1 MKKISH
7 RYVRKTAAGVVALSM
22 LCAAAIPSVL
32 AMPAGAASASGDLN
46 GDGSVTAADV
56 AILQTSLLG
65 GTALTAEQYANAD
78 VTGDGAVDGLDLT
91 RLRQMAA
98 VVPVS
103 DAIAIHLSDSGITVE
118 GDTKGVTAVSG
129 KAVTISAS
137 GNYTVDGSIT
147 DGQILVNIPDTT
159 ADSDAVSL
167 YLQDVTMTSSNG
179 APCILGQSAKK
190 LKLTCSG
197 ENTLTDTA
205 AEANADT
212 SGVIYGDCD
221 ITVTKNST
229 GTLNITS
236 SMNTAIRSKDDIKL
250 NGGAVVINTDVDDTS
265 DADAIRANNTLE
277 VDGASVSITSSADGL
292 KSSKEDVSILSGKVS
307 IKVGNDAVQAAT
319 ALNISGGTVI
329 ASGDR
334 GFTLDENGTL
344 AITGGDVLA
353 TATDYAFGMDSS
365 GAAVTVDTSGCT
377 QGVVQLDYAAEWKK
391 SNAVTLKKGSD
402 TVFEMTPN
410 KKYTYVLASG
420 AKLSGTD
427 SYTLYTGGT
436 QMNHSGSDNGTF
448 AMTGTLTKFTDVKEL
463 TGGSEL
469 PDDDSVVTA
478 LVYSGSS
485 VTATNASGGVV
496 SNPSNLTISGANVTI
511 TASSEISVSGES
523 TSGQL
528 AVNVDKTAEPEG
540 KVVLNLE
547 GLTLSNS
554 SAAPIYVEAI
564 GDEVQISAKN
574 GTTNTISDGTSHTD
588 TYVDSDGNTNT
599 VNGAIFSRDDLK
611 LKGKGT
617 LIVNGNTEDGIVCK
631 NDLKIWNGNITV
643 NAADDGIRGNDSVR
657 IGDPDAADYSS
668 LSVTVNTN
676 NGSSG
681 GDGIKTNS
689 DEDGKGYVTING
701 GTVNIDS
708 YADGIQAEQTF
719 TMNGGELNITTYQG
733 SNFTGSASGGNGG
746 WGGGMGGNDG
756 NSNKTDISAK
766 GIKAVGVYDEAGT
779 TWQSG
784 GDLIVNGGTITID
797 SSDDSLHC
805 GGDMQLLGG
814 SMTLATADDG
824 AHSDHALT
832 IGSTG
837 GDYDAPYVNITK
849 SYEGIEGVDI
859 TQNSGTVMVT
869 SSDDGYNAAGGAD
882 SSGNNNSG
890 GWGQGSWGGPG
901 GGSSSDGSQTMTFN
915 GGYAYVNAA
924 GDGLDSNGNIYFNG
938 GYVFVS
944 QTGGGNGPL
953 DCGDSNNSITY
964 SGGTVIAAGSS
975 DMFETPS
982 SYSFLSTTSVS
993 AGQTITFTD
1002 ASGNVLAT
1010 FTLPNG
1016 SAEMVMCS
1024 QESSVTCYTGG
1035 TLSGTT
1041 YFASQDSTNRCGYG
1055 GTISGGTAVS
1065 ASSGGNS
1072 DPEAAEITAVLST
1085 GNLTLWHKTAIS
1097 LKYAYF
1103 QVKNIPPHPN
1113 PSAPM

>member
-915 GGYAYVNAA
+915 GGY
-924 GDGLDSNGNIYFNG
+924 
-938 GYVFVS
+938 VFVS

-1072 DPEAAEITAVLST
+1072 DPGGG
-1085 GNLTLWHKTAIS
+1085 GNNRP
-1097 LKYAYF
+1097 F
-1103 QVKNIPPHPN
+1103 
-1113 PSAPM
+1113 

>member
-46 GDGSVTAADV
+46 GDGSVTAADA

-129 KAVTISAS
+129 KTVTISAS
-137 GNYTVDGSIT
+137 GNYTVDGSVT

-307 IKVGNDAVQAAT
+307 IKAGNDAVQAAT

-890 GWGQGSWGGPG
+890 GWGQGGWGGPG
-901 GGSSSDGSQTMTFN
+901 GGNSSDGSQTMTFN

-1002 ASGNVLAT
+1002 ASGNVLAA

-1072 DPEAAEITAVLST
+1072 GPGGG
-1085 GNLTLWHKTAIS
+1085 GNNRPFCAQAI
-1097 LKYAYF
+1097 
-1103 QVKNIPPHPN
+1103 
-1113 PSAPM
+1113 

>member
-7 RYVRKTAAGVVALSM
+7 RNVRKTAAGVVALSM

-129 KAVTISAS
+129 KTVTISAS
-137 GNYTVDGSIT
+137 GNYTVDGSVT
-147 DGQILVNIPDTT
+147 DGQILVNVPDTT

-167 YLQDVTMTSSNG
+167 YLQDVTMTSSTG

-307 IKVGNDAVQAAT
+307 IKAGNDAVQAAT

-436 QMNHSGSDNGTF
+436 QMTHSGSDNGTF

-463 TGGSEL
+463 TGGSEF

-496 SNPSNLTISGANVTI
+496 SNPSNLTISSANVTI

-1072 DPEAAEITAVLST
+1072 GPGGG
-1085 GNLTLWHKTAIS
+1085 GNNRP
-1097 LKYAYF
+1097 F
-1103 QVKNIPPHPN
+1103 
-1113 PSAPM
+1113 

>member
-32 AMPAGAASASGDLN
+32 AMPAGAASASGNLN
-46 GDGSVTAADV
+46 GDGSVTAADA

-118 GDTKGVTAVSG
+118 GDTKGVTVVSG
-129 KAVTISAS
+129 KTVTISAS
-137 GNYTVDGSIT
+137 GSYTVDGSVT

-167 YLQDVTMTSSNG
+167 YLQDVTMTSSTG

-307 IKVGNDAVQAAT
+307 IKAGNDAVQAAT

-344 AITGGDVLA
+344 VITGGDVLA

-436 QMNHSGSDNGTF
+436 QMTHSGSDNGTF

-463 TGGSEL
+463 TGGSEF

-901 GGSSSDGSQTMTFN
+901 GGNSSDGSQTMTFN

-1072 DPEAAEITAVLST
+1072 DPGGG
-1085 GNLTLWHKTAIS
+1085 GNNRP
-1097 LKYAYF
+1097 F
-1103 QVKNIPPHPN
+1103 
-1113 PSAPM
+1113 

>member
-784 GDLIVNGGTITID
+784 GD
-797 SSDDSLHC
+797 
-805 GGDMQLLGG
+805 MQLLGG

-1072 DPEAAEITAVLST
+1072 DPGGG
-1085 GNLTLWHKTAIS
+1085 GNNRP
-1097 LKYAYF
+1097 F
-1103 QVKNIPPHPN
+1103 
-1113 PSAPM
+1113 

>member
-784 GDLIVNGGTITID
+784 GDLIVNGSTITID

-1072 DPEAAEITAVLST
+1072 GPGGG
-1085 GNLTLWHKTAIS
+1085 GNNRP
-1097 LKYAYF
+1097 F
-1103 QVKNIPPHPN
+1103 
-1113 PSAPM
+1113 

>member
-32 AMPAGAASASGDLN
+32 AMSAGAASASGDLN

-129 KAVTISAS
+129 KTVTISAS

-167 YLQDVTMTSSNG
+167 YLQDVTMTSSTG

-307 IKVGNDAVQAAT
+307 IKAGNDAVQAAT

-436 QMNHSGSDNGTF
+436 QMTHSGSDNGTF

-463 TGGSEL
+463 TGGSEF

-547 GLTLSNS
+547 ELTLSNS

-719 TMNGGELNITTYQG
+719 TMN
-733 SNFTGSASGGNGG
+733 
-746 WGGGMGGNDG
+746 GGGMGGNDG

-1072 DPEAAEITAVLST
+1072 DPGGG
-1085 GNLTLWHKTAIS
+1085 GNNRP
-1097 LKYAYF
+1097 F
-1103 QVKNIPPHPN
+1103 
-1113 PSAPM
+1113 

>member
-46 GDGSVTAADV
+46 GDGSVTVADV

-1072 DPEAAEITAVLST
+1072 GPGGG
-1085 GNLTLWHKTAIS
+1085 GNNRP
-1097 LKYAYF
+1097 F
-1103 QVKNIPPHPN
+1103 
-1113 PSAPM
+1113 

>member
-511 TASSEISVSGES
+511 MASSEISVSGES

-1072 DPEAAEITAVLST
+1072 DPGGG
-1085 GNLTLWHKTAIS
+1085 GNNRP
-1097 LKYAYF
+1097 F
-1103 QVKNIPPHPN
+1103 
-1113 PSAPM
+1113 

>member
-805 GGDMQLLGG
+805 CGDMQLLGG

-1072 DPEAAEITAVLST
+1072 DPGGG
-1085 GNLTLWHKTAIS
+1085 GNNRP
-1097 LKYAYF
+1097 F
-1103 QVKNIPPHPN
+1103 
-1113 PSAPM
+1113 

>member
-129 KAVTISAS
+129 KTVTISAS
-137 GNYTVDGSIT
+137 GNYTVDGSVT

-167 YLQDVTMTSSNG
+167 YLQDVTMTSSTG

-205 AEANADT
+205 AETNADT

-307 IKVGNDAVQAAT
+307 IKAGNDAVQAAT

-448 AMTGTLTKFTDVKEL
+448 AMTGTLTKFTDVKDL

-478 LVYSGSS
+478 LVYSDSS

-657 IGDPDAADYSS
+657 IGDHPDAADYSS

-1072 DPEAAEITAVLST
+1072 DPGGG
-1085 GNLTLWHKTAIS
+1085 GNNRP
-1097 LKYAYF
+1097 F
-1103 QVKNIPPHPN
+1103 
-1113 PSAPM
+1113 

>member
-118 GDTKGVTAVSG
+118 GDTKGVTVVSG
-129 KAVTISAS
+129 KTVTISAS
-137 GNYTVDGSIT
+137 GSYTVDGSVT

-167 YLQDVTMTSSNG
+167 YLQDVTMTSSTG

-307 IKVGNDAVQAAT
+307 IKAGNDAVQAAT

-436 QMNHSGSDNGTF
+436 QMTHSGSDNGTF

-463 TGGSEL
+463 TGGSEF

-1072 DPEAAEITAVLST
+1072 GPGGG
-1085 GNLTLWHKTAIS
+1085 GNNRP
-1097 LKYAYF
+1097 F
-1103 QVKNIPPHPN
+1103 
-1113 PSAPM
+1113 

>member
-7 RYVRKTAAGVVALSM
+7 RYVRKTAAGVVALSI

-129 KAVTISAS
+129 KTVTISAS
-137 GNYTVDGSIT
+137 GNYTVDGSVT

-167 YLQDVTMTSSNG
+167 YLQDVTMTSSTG

-307 IKVGNDAVQAAT
+307 IKAGNDAVQAAT

-485 VTATNASGGVV
+485 VMATNASGGVV

-657 IGDPDAADYSS
+657 IGDPDATDYSS

-824 AHSDHALT
+824 AHSDHALI

-837 GDYDAPYVNITK
+837 SDYDAPYVNITK

-901 GGSSSDGSQTMTFN
+901 GGNSSDGSQTMTFN

-1024 QESSVTCYTGG
+1024 QESSITCYTGG

-1072 DPEAAEITAVLST
+1072 GPGGG
-1085 GNLTLWHKTAIS
+1085 GNNRP
-1097 LKYAYF
+1097 F
-1103 QVKNIPPHPN
+1103 
-1113 PSAPM
+1113 

>member
-377 QGVVQLDYAAEWKK
+377 QGVVQLDYATEWKK

-1072 DPEAAEITAVLST
+1072 GPGGG
-1085 GNLTLWHKTAIS
+1085 GNNRP
-1097 LKYAYF
+1097 F
-1103 QVKNIPPHPN
+1103 
-1113 PSAPM
+1113 

>member
-1 MKKISH
+1 
-7 RYVRKTAAGVVALSM
+7 
-22 LCAAAIPSVL
+22 
-32 AMPAGAASASGDLN
+32 
-46 GDGSVTAADV
+46 
-56 AILQTSLLG
+56 
-65 GTALTAEQYANAD
+65 
-78 VTGDGAVDGLDLT
+78 
-91 RLRQMAA
+91 MAA

-129 KAVTISAS
+129 KTVTISAS

-167 YLQDVTMTSSNG
+167 YLQDVTMTSSTG

-307 IKVGNDAVQAAT
+307 IKAGNDAVQAAT

-436 QMNHSGSDNGTF
+436 QMTHSGSDNGTF

-1072 DPEAAEITAVLST
+1072 DPGGG
-1085 GNLTLWHKTAIS
+1085 GNNRP
-1097 LKYAYF
+1097 F
-1103 QVKNIPPHPN
+1103 
-1113 PSAPM
+1113 

>member
-129 KAVTISAS
+129 KTVTISAS
-137 GNYTVDGSIT
+137 GNYTVDGSVT

-167 YLQDVTMTSSNG
+167 YLQDVTMTSSTG

-205 AEANADT
+205 AETNADT

-307 IKVGNDAVQAAT
+307 IKAGNDAVQAAT

-377 QGVVQLDYAAEWKK
+377 PGVVQLDYAAEWKK

-448 AMTGTLTKFTDVKEL
+448 AMTGTLTKFTDVKDL

-478 LVYSGSS
+478 LVYSDSS

-657 IGDPDAADYSS
+657 IGDHPDAADYSS

-1072 DPEAAEITAVLST
+1072 DPGGG
-1085 GNLTLWHKTAIS
+1085 GNNRP
-1097 LKYAYF
+1097 F
-1103 QVKNIPPHPN
+1103 
-1113 PSAPM
+1113 

>member
-681 GDGIKTNS
+681 DGIKTNS

-1072 DPEAAEITAVLST
+1072 GPGGG
-1085 GNLTLWHKTAIS
+1085 GNNRP
-1097 LKYAYF
+1097 F
-1103 QVKNIPPHPN
+1103 
-1113 PSAPM
+1113 

>member
-402 TVFEMTPN
+402 TVFEMMPN

-643 NAADDGIRGNDSVR
+643 NAADDSIRGNDSVR

-1072 DPEAAEITAVLST
+1072 DPGGG
-1085 GNLTLWHKTAIS
+1085 GNNRP
-1097 LKYAYF
+1097 F
-1103 QVKNIPPHPN
+1103 
-1113 PSAPM
+1113 

>member
-1 MKKISH
+1 MKKNSH

-118 GDTKGVTAVSG
+118 GDAKGVTAVSG
-129 KAVTISAS
+129 KTVTISAS
-137 GNYTVDGSIT
+137 GSYTVDGSVT

-167 YLQDVTMTSSNG
+167 YLQDVTMTSSTG

-307 IKVGNDAVQAAT
+307 IKAGNDAVQAAT

-463 TGGSEL
+463 TGGSEF

-701 GTVNIDS
+701 VTVNIDS

-746 WGGGMGGNDG
+746 WGGGMGDNDG

-824 AHSDHALT
+824 AHSDHALI

-837 GDYDAPYVNITK
+837 SDYDAPYVNITK

-890 GWGQGSWGGPG
+890 GWGQGGWGGPG
-901 GGSSSDGSQTMTFN
+901 DGSSSDGSQTMTFN

-964 SGGTVIAAGSS
+964 SGGTVIAAGSSDMS

-1072 DPEAAEITAVLST
+1072 GWGGG
-1085 GNLTLWHKTAIS
+1085 GNNRP
-1097 LKYAYF
+1097 F
-1103 QVKNIPPHPN
+1103 
-1113 PSAPM
+1113 

>member
-32 AMPAGAASASGDLN
+32 AMSAGAASASGDLN

-129 KAVTISAS
+129 KTVTISAS
-137 GNYTVDGSIT
+137 GNYTVDGSVT

-307 IKVGNDAVQAAT
+307 IKAGNDAVQAAT

-436 QMNHSGSDNGTF
+436 QMTHSGSDNGTF

-463 TGGSEL
+463 TGGSEF

-784 GDLIVNGGTITID
+784 GD
-797 SSDDSLHC
+797 
-805 GGDMQLLGG
+805 MQLLGG

-1072 DPEAAEITAVLST
+1072 DPGGGGT
-1085 GNLTLWHKTAIS
+1085 NRP
-1097 LKYAYF
+1097 F
-1103 QVKNIPPHPN
+1103 
-1113 PSAPM
+1113 

>member
-824 AHSDHALT
+824 AHSDPALT

-1072 DPEAAEITAVLST
+1072 GPGGG
-1085 GNLTLWHKTAIS
+1085 GNNRP
-1097 LKYAYF
+1097 F
-1103 QVKNIPPHPN
+1103 
-1113 PSAPM
+1113 

>member
-167 YLQDVTMTSSNG
+167 YLQDVTMTSSTG

-377 QGVVQLDYAAEWKK
+377 QGVVQLDYTAEWKK

-599 VNGAIFSRDDLK
+599 VNGAIFSRNDLK

-1072 DPEAAEITAVLST
+1072 DPGGGGT
-1085 GNLTLWHKTAIS
+1085 NRP
-1097 LKYAYF
+1097 F
-1103 QVKNIPPHPN
+1103 
-1113 PSAPM
+1113 

>member
-1016 SAEMVMCS
+1016 SAE
-1024 QESSVTCYTGG
+1024 
-1035 TLSGTT
+1035 
-1041 YFASQDSTNRCGYG
+1041 
-1055 GTISGGTAVS
+1055 
-1065 ASSGGNS
+1065 
-1072 DPEAAEITAVLST
+1072 
-1085 GNLTLWHKTAIS
+1085 W
-1097 LKYAYF
+1097 
-1103 QVKNIPPHPN
+1103 
-1113 PSAPM
+1113 

>member
-1072 DPEAAEITAVLST
+1072 DPGGG
-1085 GNLTLWHKTAIS
+1085 GNNRRSEHRQSDALA
-1097 LKYAYF
+1097 
-1103 QVKNIPPHPN
+1103 
-1113 PSAPM
+1113 

>member
-167 YLQDVTMTSSNG
+167 YLQDVTMTSSTG

-469 PDDDSVVTA
+469 PDYDSVVTA

-643 NAADDGIRGNDSVR
+643 NAADDGIRGNDLVR

-1072 DPEAAEITAVLST
+1072 DPGGGGT
-1085 GNLTLWHKTAIS
+1085 NRP
-1097 LKYAYF
+1097 F
-1103 QVKNIPPHPN
+1103 
-1113 PSAPM
+1113 

>member
-307 IKVGNDAVQAAT
+307 IKAGNDAVQAAT

-746 WGGGMGGNDG
+746 WGGDMGGNDG

-1072 DPEAAEITAVLST
+1072 DPGGG
-1085 GNLTLWHKTAIS
+1085 GNNRP
-1097 LKYAYF
+1097 F
-1103 QVKNIPPHPN
+1103 
-1113 PSAPM
+1113 

>member
-307 IKVGNDAVQAAT
+307 IKAGNDAVQAAT

-436 QMNHSGSDNGTF
+436 QMTHSGSDNGTF

-463 TGGSEL
+463 TGGSEF

-681 GDGIKTNS
+681 GNGIKTNS

-784 GDLIVNGGTITID
+784 GDLIVNGGMITID

-890 GWGQGSWGGPG
+890 GWGQGGWGGPG
-901 GGSSSDGSQTMTFN
+901 GGNSSDGSQTMTFN

-1072 DPEAAEITAVLST
+1072 DPGGG
-1085 GNLTLWHKTAIS
+1085 GNNRP
-1097 LKYAYF
+1097 F
-1103 QVKNIPPHPN
+1103 
-1113 PSAPM
+1113 

>member
-91 RLRQMAA
+91 RLQQMAA

-1072 DPEAAEITAVLST
+1072 DPGGG
-1085 GNLTLWHKTAIS
+1085 GNNRP
-1097 LKYAYF
+1097 F
-1103 QVKNIPPHPN
+1103 
-1113 PSAPM
+1113 

>member
-1 MKKISH
+1 M
-7 RYVRKTAAGVVALSM
+7 
-22 LCAAAIPSVL
+22 
-32 AMPAGAASASGDLN
+32 
-46 GDGSVTAADV
+46 
-56 AILQTSLLG
+56 
-65 GTALTAEQYANAD
+65 
-78 VTGDGAVDGLDLT
+78 
-91 RLRQMAA
+91 
-98 VVPVS
+98 
-103 DAIAIHLSDSGITVE
+103 
-118 GDTKGVTAVSG
+118 
-129 KAVTISAS
+129 
-137 GNYTVDGSIT
+137 
-147 DGQILVNIPDTT
+147 
-159 ADSDAVSL
+159 
-167 YLQDVTMTSSNG
+167 
-179 APCILGQSAKK
+179 
-190 LKLTCSG
+190 
-197 ENTLTDTA
+197 
-205 AEANADT
+205 
-212 SGVIYGDCD
+212 
-221 ITVTKNST
+221 
-229 GTLNITS
+229 
-236 SMNTAIRSKDDIKL
+236 
-250 NGGAVVINTDVDDTS
+250 
-265 DADAIRANNTLE
+265 
-277 VDGASVSITSSADGL
+277 
-292 KSSKEDVSILSGKVS
+292 
-307 IKVGNDAVQAAT
+307 
-319 ALNISGGTVI
+319 
-329 ASGDR
+329 
-334 GFTLDENGTL
+334 
-344 AITGGDVLA
+344 
-353 TATDYAFGMDSS
+353 
-365 GAAVTVDTSGCT
+365 
-377 QGVVQLDYAAEWKK
+377 
-391 SNAVTLKKGSD
+391 
-402 TVFEMTPN
+402 
-410 KKYTYVLASG
+410 
-420 AKLSGTD
+420 
-427 SYTLYTGGT
+427 
-436 QMNHSGSDNGTF
+436 
-448 AMTGTLTKFTDVKEL
+448 
-463 TGGSEL
+463 
-469 PDDDSVVTA
+469 
-478 LVYSGSS
+478 
-485 VTATNASGGVV
+485 TATNASGGVV

-547 GLTLSNS
+547 ELTLSNS

-746 WGGGMGGNDG
+746 WGGGMGGNDS

-890 GWGQGSWGGPG
+890 GWGQGGWGGPG
-901 GGSSSDGSQTMTFN
+901 GGNSSDGSQTMT
-915 GGYAYVNAA
+915 
-924 GDGLDSNGNIYFNG
+924 FNG

-1072 DPEAAEITAVLST
+1072 GPGGG
-1085 GNLTLWHKTAIS
+1085 GNNRP
-1097 LKYAYF
+1097 F
-1103 QVKNIPPHPN
+1103 
-1113 PSAPM
+1113 

>member
-402 TVFEMTPN
+402 IVFEMTPN

-784 GDLIVNGGTITID
+784 GDLIVNGGMITID

-1072 DPEAAEITAVLST
+1072 DPGGG
-1085 GNLTLWHKTAIS
+1085 GNNRP
-1097 LKYAYF
+1097 F
-1103 QVKNIPPHPN
+1103 
-1113 PSAPM
+1113 

>member
-1 MKKISH
+1 MGSKIY
-7 RYVRKTAAGVVALSM
+7 R
-22 LCAAAIPSVL
+22 
-32 AMPAGAASASGDLN
+32 
-46 GDGSVTAADV
+46 
-56 AILQTSLLG
+56 
-65 GTALTAEQYANAD
+65 
-78 VTGDGAVDGLDLT
+78 
-91 RLRQMAA
+91 
-98 VVPVS
+98 
-103 DAIAIHLSDSGITVE
+103 
-118 GDTKGVTAVSG
+118 TAVSG

-1072 DPEAAEITAVLST
+1072 DPGGG
-1085 GNLTLWHKTAIS
+1085 GNNRP
-1097 LKYAYF
+1097 F
-1103 QVKNIPPHPN
+1103 
-1113 PSAPM
+1113 

>member
-1 MKKISH
+1 MKKNSH

-129 KAVTISAS
+129 KTVTISAS
-137 GNYTVDGSIT
+137 GNYTVDGSVT
-147 DGQILVNIPDTT
+147 DGQILVNVPDTT

-167 YLQDVTMTSSNG
+167 YLQDVTMTSSTG

-307 IKVGNDAVQAAT
+307 IKAGNDAVQAAT

-329 ASGDR
+329 ASVDR

-436 QMNHSGSDNGTF
+436 QMTHSGSDNGTF

-708 YADGIQAEQTF
+708 YADGIQVEQTF

-901 GGSSSDGSQTMTFN
+901 GGNSSDGSQTMTFN

-1072 DPEAAEITAVLST
+1072 GWGGG
-1085 GNLTLWHKTAIS
+1085 GNNRP
-1097 LKYAYF
+1097 F
-1103 QVKNIPPHPN
+1103 
-1113 PSAPM
+1113 

>member
-1 MKKISH
+1 MKKNSH

-32 AMPAGAASASGDLN
+32 AMSAGTASASGDLN
-46 GDGSVTAADV
+46 GDGSVTAADA

-129 KAVTISAS
+129 KTVTISAS

-307 IKVGNDAVQAAT
+307 IKAGNDAVQAAT

-1072 DPEAAEITAVLST
+1072 DPGGG
-1085 GNLTLWHKTAIS
+1085 GNNRP
-1097 LKYAYF
+1097 F
-1103 QVKNIPPHPN
+1103 
-1113 PSAPM
+1113 

>member
-129 KAVTISAS
+129 KTVTISAS

-167 YLQDVTMTSSNG
+167 YLQDVTMTSSTG

-307 IKVGNDAVQAAT
+307 IKAGNDAVQAAT

-436 QMNHSGSDNGTF
+436 QMTHSGSDNGTF

-463 TGGSEL
+463 TGGSEF

-784 GDLIVNGGTITID
+784 GDLIVNGGMITID

-890 GWGQGSWGGPG
+890 GWGQGGWGGPG
-901 GGSSSDGSQTMTFN
+901 GGNSSDGSQTMTFN

-1072 DPEAAEITAVLST
+1072 GPGGG
-1085 GNLTLWHKTAIS
+1085 GNNRP
-1097 LKYAYF
+1097 F
-1103 QVKNIPPHPN
+1103 
-1113 PSAPM
+1113 